1 MARRVAADEDRPLRE
16 LLDLPLQGTGE
27 VDELH
32 DYDRWAF
39 HIGDA
44 INMPHGAVG
53 VNPLPSPPRG
63 LTLVGGDG

>member
-16 LLDLPLQGTGE
+16 LLDLPLQRAGE

-39 HIGDA
+39 HMGDA

-53 VNPLPSPPRG
+53 VNPVPFSARAA
-63 LTLVGGDG
+63 